1 MNKYFEI
8 FTQSFTDYYNYLVS
22 EITNPSWSNYFY
34 ALLFVSLLIWIL
46 EIIVPWRQNQK
57 IIRKG
62 FYLDLF
68 YLFFNFF
75 LFSLV
80 GYNAI
85 SNVGVE
91 LFNDFL
97 AQFGIENLVAI
108 NIDKLPTAVQYILL
122 FLLADFIQWN
132 VHRLLHKNKYLWKFH
147 KVHHSVTEM
156 GFAAHF
162 RFHWLE
168 TIVYKSI
175 QYIPMA
181 MIGFSIT
188 EFFIV
193 HMISVIIGHLNHS
206 NLNISY
212 GPLKYILNNPK
223 MHIWHHSKEIPE
235 GKYGVNFGISL
246 SIWDYLFGTDYIP
259 YDGKDIDLG
268 FENVNNY
275 PDSFIDQNI
284 KPFKPE
290 FD

>member
-1 MNKYFEI
+1 MTKYFEI
-8 FTQSFTDYYNYLVS
+8 FTQSFTDYFNYLVN
-22 EITNPSWSNYFY
+22 EIANPSWSNYFY

-97 AQFGIENLVAI
+97 AQFGFKNIVAI

-181 MIGFSIT
+181 MIGFSIKD
-188 EFFIV
+188 FFIV

-246 SIWDYLFGTDYIP
+246 SIWDYFFGTDYIP

-284 KPFKPE
+284 KPFKE
-290 FD
+290 

>member
-1 MNKYFEI
+1 MTKYFEI
-8 FTQSFTDYYNYLVS
+8 FTQSFTDYFNYLVS

-34 ALLFVSLLIWIL
+34 ALLFVSALIWLL
-46 EIIVPWRQNQK
+46 EIIIPWRKNQK

-80 GYNAI
+80 GYNAL

-97 AQFGIENLVAI
+97 AQFGVKNLVAI

-284 KPFKPE
+284 EPFKE
-290 FD
+290 